1 MNKIAVTVE
10 FEKAE
15 DAELFQQVFIEDERD
30 ITLAAPLVMA
40 YERAYRWSLHD
51 DTEEY
56 GKLLDDNK
64 EYLDKARDLL
74 QIIARDGGNA
84 DTSEMEQMA
93 LGMFAEVVKLL
104 LEKE

>member
-1 MNKIAVTVE
+1 MKTFTVSVE
-10 FEKAE
+10 FDNAE
-15 DAELFQQVFIEDERD
+15 DAELFQQVFIKDDRD

-40 YERAYRWSLHD
+40 YERAYLWSLHD
-51 DTEEY
+51 DAEGY